1 MTVPALLHVAT
12 PLIGLAI
19 NAVTQ
24 VLIFRMHPGFGLLR
38 SEYLGFAAGFLTV
51 MALDSFCM
59 PLVPFGNVTDIAGIT
74 LLTALTYGA
83 LGYNYF
89 HFINLGETARRIRLL
104 RELYAAGGALTSQ
117 QLLKRYPSR
126 EIVDK
131 RINRLL
137 GTGQVICR
145 DNRYF
150 IGNRTVV
157 HIALIMTALKKLL
170 LGKASEYDS

>member
-1 MTVPALLHVAT
+1 MTVPALLQVAA

-19 NAVTQ
+19 NVVSQ
-24 VLIFRMHPGFGLLR
+24 LLIFRVHTSIGLLR

-51 MALDSFCM
+51 MTLDGFCM
-59 PLVPFGNVTDIAGIT
+59 IGLPFGNWTDLAGIT
-74 LLTALTYGA
+74 LLTTLTYGA

-104 RELYAAGGALTSQ
+104 RELYAAGGALTHQ
-117 QLLKRYPSR
+117 QLLNRYPAR
-126 EIVDK
+126 EIVNK
-131 RINRLL
+131 RIKRLL

-145 DNRYF
+145 EKRYF

-157 HIALIMTALKKLL
+157 HIAIIMTALKKLL
-170 LGKASEYDS
+170 LGKTSEYDT